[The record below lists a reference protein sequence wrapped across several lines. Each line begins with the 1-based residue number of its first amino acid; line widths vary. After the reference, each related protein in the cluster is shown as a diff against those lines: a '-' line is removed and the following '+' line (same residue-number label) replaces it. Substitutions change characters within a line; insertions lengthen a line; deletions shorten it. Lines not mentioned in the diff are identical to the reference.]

1 MSPMSPRTLRPRA
14 GGFNPA
20 SISNLGAWW
29 DFSDSSTV
37 SLSLSA
43 ITSVTDKSGNSRTA
57 TQSTGNNQ
65 PAIAASVRN
74 GRSAALFDGLNDA
87 LDVTW
92 GAQQFTAITL
102 FAVVQPTGAGGGSL
116 GRIYSRD
123 GSGTFLNR
131 ANASNAFSWSMPWT
145 SATGNGS
152 QRTADGSAS
161 LNAWYLLSFRYT
173 GGADVN
179 ADVFLR
185 VNRSLSTAALA
196 GTRDTSSTSQSSTL
210 NIGNRTLADGYDRG
224 WQGHIGELLIYTANL
239 TAANVSSVESYLAV
253 KWGF

>member
-1 MSPMSPRTLRPRA
+1 MSPRTLRPRA

-92 GAQQFTAITL
+92 GVQQFTAITL
-102 FAVVQPTGAGGGSL
+102 FAVVQTAQALSSIGQTPAMRFLGACH
-116 GRIYSRD
+116 GRVQPAMAR
-123 GSGTFLNR
+123 
-131 ANASNAFSWSMPWT
+131 
-145 SATGNGS
+145 NGRPMVL
-152 QRTADGSAS
+152 QA
-161 LNAWYLLSFRYT
+161 
-173 GGADVN
+173 
-179 ADVFLR
+179 
-185 VNRSLSTAALA
+185 
-196 GTRDTSSTSQSSTL
+196 
-210 NIGNRTLADGYDRG
+210 
-224 WQGHIGELLIYTANL
+224 
-239 TAANVSSVESYLAV
+239 
-253 KWGF
+253 